1 MVDPVKPDALEI
13 RLQVRI
19 TKDVSDRI
27 DLLAAREQRNGSTMA
42 RMLLI
47 EALTARESPA
57 HTSRVVVPAEMVR
70 EAVRSSQSHML
81 PIHDGE
87 VPAVPSAAQAQ
98 RAFPV
103 TLPQVEP
110 VRYSDE
116 ERAVADPAFRPG
128 KPKSSKMPDPSN
140 KVEYGK
146 WLKAQKYR

>member
-1 MVDPVKPDALEI
+1 VVVSTVKPVVRNVRLAPDLDA
-13 RLQVRI
+13 QVCALA
-19 TKDVSDRI
+19 KVEAEGNVS
-27 DLLAAREQRNGSTMA
+27 Q
-42 RMLLI
+42 MLRKLVR
-47 EALTARESPA
+47 EALDARGAPA